1 MPHPSHRLDLLVVPA
16 DPEAEIERA
25 AFERLLESW
34 EATGWIEG
42 DGPGPAVGE
51 LLPGGFARVWRDDP
65 GRVVLYANQQGGF
78 RVQCPDTEAI
88 ISPAFGAA
96 LVAWKHGEQR
106 VLDCPGCGEPHAL
119 EDCELRP
126 HGAFGRGAVVFADAA
141 STLLSSNARAAL
153 AEALGPVDVV
163 IRRV

>member
-16 DPEAEIERA
+16 DPETEIAQA
-25 AFERLLESW
+25 AFERLVQSW
-34 EATGWIEG
+34 EASGWIRG
-42 DGPGPAVGE
+42 DAPGPGVDD
-51 LLPGGFARVWRDDP
+51 LLPGGFSRIWRDDP

-78 RVQCPDTEAI
+78 RVRCPRTAAN

-96 LVAWKHGEQR
+96 LVTWKHGEPR

-126 HGAFGRGAVVFADAA
+126 RGAFARGAIVFADATSLA
-141 STLLSSNARAAL
+141 LTDTARAAL
-153 AEALGPVDVV
+153 AGALGPVETV